1 MKVTN
6 LPRTVTDQ
14 GAADEFSKYGNIV
27 DLKVKNGGKGTK
39 QLLIKFGTRA
49 EAEAAK
55 EATDR

>member
-1 MKVTN
+1 
-6 LPRTVTDQ
+6 VTDQ